1 MSWLSGLE
9 HVVREAEPLAPYTW
23 FRLGG
28 PAQFFAEPTNRDELT
43 TIVRRAREQG
53 YAVRLLGGGS
63 NVLVPD
69 AGLRGVVVHLSAPD
83 FCGIAVNKESITAG
97 GGAKLGHV
105 IATAV
110 REGLAGLENLVGIP
124 GTVGGALHGNA
135 GSHAG
140 DVGQSTRAATVLT
153 SGGETLA
160 RGAADLHFAY
170 RHSSLDELAILEAR
184 FELERDDPAELTKRM
199 QKLWIVKKAAEPM
212 GQQNACP
219 IFKSPPGISAES
231 LVEQAG
237 LKGAAIGEAQVSERH
252 CNFIVANPR
261 STSKDVA
268 GLIELVREKVAE
280 RLGVELETQIDIW
293 SP

>member
-1 MSWLSGLE
+1 MTWLSGLE

-23 FRLGG
+23 LRLGG
-28 PAQFFAEPTNRDELT
+28 PAQFFAEPTTRDELAKL
-43 TIVRRAREQG
+43 VLRAREQG

-69 AGLRGVVVHLSAPD
+69 DGLRGVVVHLSAPE
-83 FCGIAVNKESITAG
+83 FGGIAVKGESITAG

-105 IATAV
+105 VATAV

-140 DVGQSTRAATVLT
+140 DIGQWTRAATLLS
-153 SGGETLA
+153 SGGDLLSRT
-160 RGAADLHFAY
+160 AADLHFAY
-170 RHSSLDELAILEAR
+170 RHSSLDELAILDAR
-184 FELERDDPAELTKRM
+184 FTLERDDPAELTKRM
-199 QKLWIVKKAAEPM
+199 QKLWIAKKAAEPM
-212 GQQNACP
+212 GQLNACP

-231 LVEQAG
+231 LIEQAG
-237 LKGAAIGEAQVSERH
+237 LKGATIGEAQVSERH

-261 STSKDVA
+261 ATSKDVA
-268 GLIELVREKVAE
+268 SLLVLVRDKVAE
-280 RLGVELETQIDIW
+280 RLGIELEMQIDVW
-293 SP
+293 

>member
-53 YAVRLLGGGS
+53 HAVRLLGGGS

-69 AGLRGVVVHLSAPD
+69 AELRGVVVHLSAPD

-140 DVGQSTRAATVLT
+140 DIGQSTRAATVLT

-184 FELERDDPAELTKRM
+184 FELERDDPVELTKRM

-212 GQQNACP
+212 GQQNASP

-231 LVEQAG
+231 LIEQAG
-237 LKGAAIGEAQVSERH
+237 LKGATIGEAQISERH